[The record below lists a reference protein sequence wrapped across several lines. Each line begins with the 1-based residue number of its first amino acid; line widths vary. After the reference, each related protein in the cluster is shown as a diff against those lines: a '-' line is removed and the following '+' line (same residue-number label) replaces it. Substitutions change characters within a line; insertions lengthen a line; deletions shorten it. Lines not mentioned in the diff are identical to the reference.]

1 MRTVLILLISICIHS
16 IGNSQNLVKNP
27 SLEDKK
33 HCVDYRGSFG
43 HNVEEWTSPTL
54 MTTDYFHTCNYKD
67 VKAPENHFGYQYA
80 ADGNGY
86 TGMFIYAPQ
95 NYREYIQGVLTDT
108 LEYGRT
114 YELSFH
120 ISLAEESKF
129 AIRAFSYIVTERQ
142 IHAANR
148 RSLNRNDIAEEFS
161 DSLEIHEISQKTYHT
176 DTAQWIEIKQTFVA
190 TGGEKYFTI
199 GNFDKNRKTKR
210 KKVNRKAIIKAGYY
224 YLDMVTIKPVS
235 EI

>member
-1 MRTVLILLISICIHS
+1 MRFLFVFTLILFVQPIAF
-16 IGNSQNLVKNP
+16 SQNLVKNS
-27 SLEDKK
+27 SLEEKK
-33 HCVDYRGSFG
+33 HCIDYRGSFG
-43 HNVEEWTSPTL
+43 HNVEDWTSPTL

-67 VKAPENHFGYQYA
+67 VQAPENHFGYQYA

-95 NYREYIQGVLTDT
+95 NYREYIQGVLIDT
-108 LEYGRT
+108 LEYGMK
-114 YELSFH
+114 YELSFY

-129 AIRAFSYIVTERQ
+129 AIRALSYIVTERQ

-148 RSLNRNDIAEEFS
+148 RSLNRDDIANEFS
-161 DSLEIHEISQKTYHT
+161 DSLAIHVIKQKEYHT
-176 DTAQWIEIKQTFVA
+176 DTAEWIQIKQTFIA

-199 GNFDKNRKTKR
+199 GNFDRNFKTKR

-224 YLDMVTIKPVS
+224 YLDQVALKPVS